1 MFSCE
6 IQIHGESEF
15 RKMCSFKQIQLTN
28 LMNFFIH

>member
-15 RKMCSFKQIQLTN
+15 RKLTTFKKTQLRN